1 MPRDAPTGACGWS
14 DCGRLDRAAARR
26 DEPGPETT
34 RSGAHP
40 SPLHDPRR
48 PQEPRT
54 RAEPSPLRRRGGRS
68 AAARDQATARGGGA
82 VRRRQTPGAR
92 RPRAGRGED
101 ARGVPP
107 RRGRPRGDPSRRAG
121 GHRPRRQGLGQAHG
135 AGDAQIQRPGG
146 WQAGEPD
153 RPPGPGGARM
163 SVAGGVAPSVLDTL
177 EFPAALERVAAHA
190 AGPLGAARVRGRT
203 PATDPEPVR
212 AALAQVAELAAL
224 LLHDDAIRAEP
235 VPDLGPALE
244 LLAVAGSALEGV
256 QLAALTRA
264 LAGARLTAAELA
276 RLARDAPR
284 TAALRVD
291 PPPKEIETRL
301 ARSLDAEGVVL
312 DAASRSLARAR
323 QGVREARQRLVA
335 RLDAMLGAL
344 DPTDRAPDA
353 AVTLRGGRYV
363 IPIRST
369 ARARVGGIVHDES
382 ATRST
387 VFVEPPEVIELG
399 NALRAAETEEQREVL
414 RVLRELT
421 DLLRPHRA
429 ALAAAWEMCIAFD
442 DLCARARYAVEVN
455 GFAPAIGTGPLA
467 IRNGRHPLLVGGE
480 TPVVPFDLVL
490 APDEVTILVSG
501 PNTGGKTV
509 LIKAVGLLCLMAQ
522 SGIIPP
528 LGPQSTLPVFDA
540 VFADIGDR
548 QSIAASLSTFSA
560 HVAALR
566 DLLEH
571 AQAGSLALLD
581 EIGSGTDPAE
591 GGALAAA
598 VLRTL
603 TRRRV
608 VTLATTHLGA
618 LKQLAAQT
626 VGIVNASLQFEAETL
641 TPTYRLLKGVPGRS
655 YGLAIARRLGI
666 AADVLDMA
674 ERAVP
679 DAERALDALLA
690 TVETRAREL
699 ETKERELAERDT
711 ALREDAAR
719 IDARA
724 EEVARREREVKT
736 RRSEERREAREQAR
750 AYLLE
755 ARKKVE
761 DALGRAR
768 AAVDEATAREARRLV
783 EKAIDETAGETTG
796 EKAKEG
802 WMSLEELKRAR
813 RGSASPNLPQPPPTS
828 TAPSLTAATEISLIG
843 LRVSEAEPLL
853 VKALDDAVL
862 ADLPYLRVVHG
873 KGTGALR
880 VLLHNVLSADARV
893 QRVGLAPPNL
903 RGHVH

>member
-1 MPRDAPTGACGWS
+1 MNQ
-14 DCGRLDRAAARR
+14 ARK
-26 DEPGPETT
+26 
-34 RSGAHP
+34 
-40 SPLHDPRR
+40 
-48 PQEPRT
+48 Q
-54 RAEPSPLRRRGGRS
+54 
-68 AAARDQATARGGGA
+68 RDQARTLLLSTILADLKNRELELNHPPSDDEAAEVLRRGIK
-82 VRRRQTPGAR
+82 RRREAAEQY
-92 RPRAGRGED
+92 
-101 ARGVPP
+101 
-107 RRGRPRGDPSRRAG
+107 
-121 GHRPRRQGLGQAHG
+121 
-135 AGDAQIQRPGG
+135 
-146 WQAGEPD
+146 
-153 RPPGPGGARM
+153 
-163 SVAGGVAPSVLDTL
+163 VAGKRQELADRELAEVKML
-177 EFPAALERVAAHA
+177 EEFLPAAV
-190 AGPLGAARVRGRT
+190 
-203 PATDPEPVR
+203 DPE
-212 AALAQVAELAAL
+212 E
-224 LLHDDAIRAEP
+224 IRAEP
-235 VPDLGPALE
+235 VPDLGPALA

-363 IPIRST
+363 IPIRAT

-566 DLLEH
+566 DLL
-571 AQAGSLALLD
+571 
-581 EIGSGTDPAE
+581 
-591 GGALAAA
+591 
-598 VLRTL
+598 
-603 TRRRV
+603 
-608 VTLATTHLGA
+608 
-618 LKQLAAQT
+618 
-626 VGIVNASLQFEAETL
+626 
-641 TPTYRLLKGVPGRS
+641 
-655 YGLAIARRLGI
+655 
-666 AADVLDMA
+666 
-674 ERAVP
+674 
-679 DAERALDALLA
+679 
-690 TVETRAREL
+690 
-699 ETKERELAERDT
+699 
-711 ALREDAAR
+711 
-719 IDARA
+719 
-724 EEVARREREVKT
+724 
-736 RRSEERREAREQAR
+736 
-750 AYLLE
+750 
-755 ARKKVE
+755 
-761 DALGRAR
+761 
-768 AAVDEATAREARRLV
+768 
-783 EKAIDETAGETTG
+783 
-796 EKAKEG
+796 
-802 WMSLEELKRAR
+802 
-813 RGSASPNLPQPPPTS
+813 
-828 TAPSLTAATEISLIG
+828 
-843 LRVSEAEPLL
+843 
-853 VKALDDAVL
+853 
-862 ADLPYLRVVHG
+862 
-873 KGTGALR
+873 
-880 VLLHNVLSADARV
+880 
-893 QRVGLAPPNL
+893 
-903 RGHVH
+903 